1 MMEIVVKRTI
11 RTEKSTIGELYLN
24 GVFFCYT
31 LEDKDRGLKQTD
43 TLPSVRQRKVKGST
57 AIPAGRYAVQLTYS
71 NRFKKI
77 MPQLMNVPGFEGVRI
92 HSGNTAEDTEG
103 CLLVGMAKGNQMI
116 TKSRLA
122 YTGLLDR
129 LRGTSEIELLIS

>member
-1 MMEIVVKRTI
+1 MEILVRRIT
-11 RTEKSTIGELYLN
+11 RTEKSTIGELYID

-31 LEDKDRGLKQTD
+31 LEDKDRELKQTD
-43 TLPSVRQRKVKGST
+43 SLQSIIQRKVKGAT
-57 AIPAGRYAVQLTYS
+57 AIPTGSYQVMLTYS

-92 HSGNTAEDTEG
+92 HSGNTAADTEG

-122 YTGLLDR
+122 YAGLLDR
-129 LRGTSEIELLIS
+129 LKCGGKIKLHVS